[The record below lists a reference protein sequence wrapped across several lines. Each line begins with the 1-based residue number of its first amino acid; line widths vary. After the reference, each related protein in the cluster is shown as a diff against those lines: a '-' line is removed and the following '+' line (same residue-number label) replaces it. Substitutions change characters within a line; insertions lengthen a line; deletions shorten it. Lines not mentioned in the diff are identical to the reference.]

1 MNLTLVAI
9 IFIFFTLIVAWIRV
23 AIRGGSI
30 KKQWW
35 PLVIAVFLGWNA
47 FVPLAIRS
55 ATYHGKV
62 IAEETGEPIAG
73 AVVTVIWYHSPI
85 IQMAQTRGYQN
96 AQETVT
102 GNDGSFSLWTWP
114 GISLNPFTYVMTPPD
129 ANLIKL
135 VTLLSV
141 PTTYDRGY
149 RSYER
154 LADDLKKGVVMKTA
168 KTKNEGRSLKVCGPG
183 VGGDVPLSSDPK
195 LIKEVNIHR
204 KRRSSKSTWRTSSIR
219 RETINVRQRRFI

>member
-129 ANLIKL
+129 AIIYKAGYAP
-135 VTLLSV
+135 LSV

-154 LADDLKKGVVMKTA
+154 LADDLKKGVVMKLP
-168 KTKNEGRSLKVCGPG
+168 KLRTKEEALRFAGPG
-183 VGGDVPLSSDPK
+183 VGGDVPYHRTPK

-204 KRRSSKSTWRTSSIR
+204 KSIGLVSQLG
-219 RETINVRQRRFI
+219 EPVR